1 VTHTELVHSYF
12 GAGVAGMGIL
22 AAAAIRRPGGAA
34 HQAWPVLSVLIGLC
48 LFLPVEAHTRTY
60 QQVGWLAT
68 LESVVPQHAG
78 TWLRDWWATVQ
89 SVHAVQHKLG
99 GLLAIAAGVVE
110 FGVARG
116 RLQKPMW
123 GRLLPWFSIALGLA
137 FGVHG
142 GTAAH
147 LPSRTE
153 QMHHW
158 ILGAAFVIGGA
169 ILALSD
175 AGVLTGAR
183 WRYAWPLLVTLAGL
197 DLALFY
203 RLHGHVPPHMA
214 VALPIAGAARPG

>member
-12 GAGVAGMGIL
+12 GAGVAAMGIL
-22 AAAAIRRPGGAA
+22 AAAAVRRPGGAA
-34 HQAWPVLSVLIGLC
+34 HRAWPVLSVLIGLC

-68 LESVVPQHAG
+68 LESVVPEHAG
-78 TWLRDWWATVQ
+78 TWFRDWWATVQ

-99 GLLAIAAGVVE
+99 GLLAMAAGVVE

-116 RLQKPMW
+116 RLRKPVW
-123 GRLLPWFSIALGLA
+123 GRLLPWFSIGLGLA

-158 ILGAAFVIGGA
+158 ILGAAFVVGGA

-175 AGVLTGAR
+175 AGVLSGAR

-203 RLHGHVPPHMA
+203 RLHGHVAHMA
-214 VALPIAGAARPG
+214 TGT